1 MSPYTRKA
9 CCLSSL
15 LPLFPDIYPQVWE
28 PDRERSQAR
37 IRSIDGFLQ
46 INSYDP
52 AKLFRAHAEWNVLSR
67 EEFDAIEDHWHSHD
81 GTFKLFNFYSRKV
94 RNEFVAIGNG
104 TTKTFALPAKGVL
117 GATVKLNGV
126 VQAASGYSITASSGI
141 DGCDEITFV
150 VAPAN
155 GAVVTFDAADAR
167 QLYVV
172 AYVDGKFSD
181 RIREADIGIVTLDFE
196 EAVAA

>member
-1 MSPYTRKA
+1 M
-9 CCLSSL
+9 
-15 LPLFPDIYPQVWE
+15 WE

-52 AKLFRAHAEWNVLSR
+52 VKLFRAHAEWNVLSR
-67 EEFDAIEDHWHSHD
+67 AEFDAIEDHWHQSD

-104 TTKTFALPAKGVL
+104 VTKTFPLPAKGVT

-126 VQAASGYSITASSGI
+126 SQAPSGYAITAGTGI
-141 DGCDEITFV
+141 DGCDEITFT

-155 GAVVTFDAADAR
+155 GAVITLDASDAR

-172 AYVDGKFSD
+172 AYVDGKFPD

-196 EAVAA
+196 EAVVS